1 MPSSYPPT
9 TPPRPTS
16 RAAPLA
22 TAVSSPWS
30 SPGSID
36 ITPRQRFAA
45 RGSTMKE
52 KDVFEESPTRTR
64 YRSKHEGRGIVFR
77 LPSRGLVLKLLLG
90 SVLVGLLLWRWKSG
104 SKPEP
109 LRIPSRLLEI
119 RHSPEDTHI
128 FHVAKEFGPAT
139 MGGLGV
145 MLTALAI
152 AQTESPHQHISVI
165 LPHYSFLRSEPIG
178 EHIHPFTRLQIPI
191 TSGKGKVK
199 QVGCQVSVV
208 SWEYS
213 SMIDFL
219 NPDLEVDDERDKR
232 SIAIYLI
239 GPGDSSPFHVAFRAK
254 DAGDVYSAYKPLKQE
269 WKDLWFAKASSEL
282 VLHLNEGYHGS
293 HKPVDV
299 VHLHGATNAMVAYFL
314 RQSAAASAI
323 KNPPAIVY
331 TLHDSLDEVEYSNLV
346 SNAADLVMPSIAR
359 RAQRGSFIGVTNGLD
374 FTEQAKNPFVSSML
388 VTKGL
393 AFPRVG
399 ADLLDIETF
408 WEFHEDAPEGHE
420 HMKEWDATDD
430 TGLSDLERYELDEG
444 AEEAVGISFT
454 HTKQR
459 AKEHLVEILPSHF
472 SPDDLYRPLLLFIGR
487 FQYNKGCE
495 FFEPI
500 VELLASHD
508 RPGGD
513 PSLSGR
519 LVVLGARN
527 NYPIKSLRALQKRY
541 PDHFTLID
549 DTTALQEAYGP
560 LIRMAAD
567 FALVP
572 SFSEA
577 FGLVAAE
584 GLLFGQEV
592 ISTGVGGLVEFL
604 RPQAPGKEKEEQGNA
619 RLFQLFDGVGVGE
632 GSGTP
637 GGDLSL
643 RADQARP
650 GKDALQPAIR
660 RCVKTVGEAIHAWR
674 ERKSWQWMERE
685 KFVRRLVQDA
695 LNLKWD
701 REHGP
706 IEEMARV
713 YEKAI
718 FNAQHRRHDEPPP
731 FRDVAE
737 PSPKTAEQPMLPIF
751 KVWNAAVKKEP
762 APRKTTSKKKLP
774 ATKGRKRAKGKGR

>member
-1 MPSSYPPT
+1 
-9 TPPRPTS
+9 
-16 RAAPLA
+16 
-22 TAVSSPWS
+22 
-30 SPGSID
+30 
-36 ITPRQRFAA
+36 
-45 RGSTMKE
+45 
-52 KDVFEESPTRTR
+52 
-64 YRSKHEGRGIVFR
+64 
-77 LPSRGLVLKLLLG
+77 
-90 SVLVGLLLWRWKSG
+90 
-104 SKPEP
+104 
-109 LRIPSRLLEI
+109 
-119 RHSPEDTHI
+119 
-128 FHVAKEFGPAT
+128 

-165 LPHYSFLRSEPIG
+165 FPYYSFLRSEPLG
-178 EHIHPFTRLQIPI
+178 DHIHPFARLQIPI
-191 TSGKGKVK
+191 TSPKGKVK
-199 QVGCQVSVV
+199 EVGCQISVV

-232 SIAIYLI
+232 SIAIYLV

-269 WKDLWFAKASSEL
+269 WKDLWFAKASAEL
-282 VLHLNEGYHGS
+282 VLHLNAGHHGS

-314 RQSAAASAI
+314 RQSAATSTTS
-323 KNPPAIVY
+323 NPPAIVY

-346 SNAADLVMPSIAR
+346 SNAAVFLPPSPSSLTNLSYYVHGAQLFPSATGIDLADMVTFVSRPIAADIVEGRFTFALQDLVMPSIAR
-359 RAQRGSFIGVTNGLD
+359 RAEQGSFIGVTNGLD
-374 FTEQAKNPFVSSML
+374 FTEQAKNPFVSALL
-388 VTKGL
+388 VAKGL

-399 ADLLDIETF
+399 ADLLHVETF

-430 TGLSDLERYELDEG
+430 TGLTELEQYELDKVS
-444 AEEAVGISFT
+444 EEAVGISFT

-472 SPDDLYRPLLLFIGR
+472 TQEDLFRPLLLFIGR

-549 DTTALQEAYGP
+549 DTTALQEAFGP

-604 RPQAPGKEKEEQGNA
+604 RPQTPGKEKEEQGNA

-650 GKDALQPAIR
+650 AKDALQPAIR

-674 ERKSWQWMERE
+674 ERKGWQWMERE

-706 IEEMARV
+706 IEEVSR
-713 YEKAI
+713 
-718 FNAQHRRHDEPPP
+718 
-731 FRDVAE
+731 
-737 PSPKTAEQPMLPIF
+737 
-751 KVWNAAVKKEP
+751 
-762 APRKTTSKKKLP
+762 
-774 ATKGRKRAKGKGR
+774 